1 MQNEMVWARPE
12 LADAF
17 RLYGRIARWY
27 AAQIGV
33 SESHLSRVI
42 KGTRPLRRE
51 QAEHLSRLLGAS
63 LTDCFTLSIHQEGD
77 TDE

>member
-1 MQNEMVWARPE
+1 MQQEMVWAKPE

-27 AAQIGV
+27 AGKIGV

-42 KGTRPLRRE
+42 TGKRPLRRA
-51 QAEHLSRLLGAS
+51 QAEALVALLGA
-63 LTDCFTLSIHQEGD
+63 TMDDCFVLSMHKEGD
-77 TDE
+77 TDA